1 MKYPA
6 PIAFVHFDRS
16 GDPAAVCKRVMG
28 LDVQKLV
35 EVLCGAE
42 GSVVIFVME
51 ATGQNAAGT
60 AAAGV
65 DGAVAGMT
73 MHHKPQE
80 GYLIPVSTM
89 WPWFMK
95 RMIVIMKVIVQPLS
109 VRVSMDIW
117 DPDGRY
123 GKMCDRRA
131 AAGSGR

>member
-73 MHHKPQE
+73 MHHKPQ
-80 GYLIPVSTM
+80 
-89 WPWFMK
+89 
-95 RMIVIMKVIVQPLS
+95 
-109 VRVSMDIW
+109 
-117 DPDGRY
+117 
-123 GKMCDRRA
+123 
-131 AAGSGR
+131 